1 MGGGQLGH
9 NYSKSFIINKKHNN
23 MYKCLFKRVLDI
35 ILSIFAMIILLPFY
49 LLMALYVTIFMG
61 LPVLFSQ
68 ERIGK
73 DEKTFK
79 LYKFRSMTNKKDK
92 YGNLLPECERMTKAG
107 IFLRNSS
114 LDELPELWAIF
125 VGKMSFVGPRPMPT
139 YYGPYFLPEE
149 RKRHTVRG
157 GLIPPDSLSGK
168 VITTYEE
175 QFKYECDYAENMS
188 LWLDIKV
195 IFATF
200 KILFLRIKEDYGT
213 CERPHLNV
221 YRAEMLNKN
230 KK

>member
-1 MGGGQLGH
+1 
-9 NYSKSFIINKKHNN
+9 
-23 MYKCLFKRVLDI
+23 MYKHCFKRLLDI
-35 ILSIFAMIILLPFY
+35 VLSAIGMIVLSPVYFVL
-49 LLMALYVTIFMG
+49 ALYVAIFMG
-61 LPVLFSQ
+61 FPVLFGQ

-73 DEKTFK
+73 DEKPFI

-92 YGNLLPECERMTKAG
+92 DGNLLPECERLTRWG
-107 IFLRNSS
+107 LLLRNTS

-125 VGKMSFVGPRPMPT
+125 VGKMSIVGPRPMPT

-168 VITTYEE
+168 AVTSYEE
-175 QFKYECDYAENMS
+175 QFKYECYYAEHVS

-195 IFATF
+195 IFSTF
-200 KILFLRIKEDYGT
+200 RILFKRVEEDYGT

-221 YRAEMLNKN
+221 YRRDIV